1 MTHFG
6 HDDTRP
12 AALAPCSSFNVLK
25 LPSWGKESMRRREFI
40 KLIAGSGGGRSEGD
54 VILRDGSSMKA
65 NAFRPTALIADV
77 LEV

>member
-1 MTHFG
+1 
-6 HDDTRP
+6 
-12 AALAPCSSFNVLK
+12 
-25 LPSWGKESMRRREFI
+25 MRRREFI